1 MYCTECGTR
10 GEGKFCANCGHSL
23 PGEGK
28 YAVEPAGGDW
38 SNSVDYSVVTANREV
53 QDRLAQATARGEQR
67 LSGDDVAGIVDRVM
81 QPLTGGLSSRVAA
94 KLSKPMTRALGIQ
107 TGKSRREFM
116 MAPPGRVMVRLL
128 EVLAEHG
135 QKVLRVEQGEETCR
149 INATIPFD
157 WRSFDGELAV
167 TVSRATGGTY
177 LDAEARVEGQWYDW
191 GKCTKQLDRLFLG
204 VRAA

>member
-10 GEGKFCANCGHSL
+10 GDGKFCAHCGHRL
-23 PGEGK
+23 GEGGTPREVPS
-28 YAVEPAGGDW
+28 AVDW
-38 SNSVDYSVVTANREV
+38 ANSIEYSVVTGSREV
-53 QDRLAQATARGEQR
+53 QQRIAQAAARGEQR
-67 LSGDDVAGIVDRVM
+67 ISGDEVVGLLDAVM
-81 QPLTGGLSSRVAA
+81 QPLTGGISSRVAA
-94 KLSKPMTRALGIQ
+94 KLSKPMTAALGIE